1 MRLNK
6 IKELLK
12 EIRELTFQEYIS
24 LLILNEKIDY
34 NSDIEDITDVDLDY
48 IRKWIANTYME
59 NDFSLYSEAFND
71 FINKEEE

>member
-1 MRLNK
+1 MK
-6 IKELLK
+6 
-12 EIRELTFQEYIS
+12 
-24 LLILNEKIDY
+24 KIDY

>member
-24 LLILNEKIDY
+24 LLILNEK
-34 NSDIEDITDVDLDY
+34 NRL
-48 IRKWIANTYME
+48 
-59 NDFSLYSEAFND
+59 
-71 FINKEEE
+71 